1 MRVKSLRVKAR
12 VKIYTRVFC
21 MDFSWKSAILHAIY
35 ACVSAAMP
43 MACTVST
50 DRDMAYSSKCET
62 TVFEIQIQDIR
73 TPSPPPP
80 HPSRRLSASFW
91 GKSNFALYSSP
102 FQDHVICWTIYSKRT
117 FVVFCSLLARNLFSS
132 TAFHQDLS

>member
-12 VKIYTRVFC
+12 VKIYMRVFC

-80 HPSRRLSASFW
+80 TPHVGFPLRSGVNPTLHCIHHHFKTMSFV
-91 GKSNFALYSSP
+91 GLFTLNGPLLFFA
-102 FQDHVICWTIYSKRT
+102 
-117 FVVFCSLLARNLFSS
+117 VF
-132 TAFHQDLS
+132 